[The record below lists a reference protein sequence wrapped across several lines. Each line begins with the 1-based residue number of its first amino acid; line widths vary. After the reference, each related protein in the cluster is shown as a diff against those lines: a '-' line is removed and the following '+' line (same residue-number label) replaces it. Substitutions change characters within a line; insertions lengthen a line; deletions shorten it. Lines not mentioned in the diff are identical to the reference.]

1 MKKLSPSYFASLYR
15 GASREGLAQAVRH
28 ADSSARGPAV
38 YYASGVSRRL
48 AAAIALVFPFTFC
61 ASPFCDLPIAHPG
74 EHTPAAPPVS
84 PPKAKSVGAAI
95 RPIPLSLLAV
105 PDVEALVSAFGT
117 LGFHVDLHVVRAN
130 GERLTSLD
138 TATVNE
144 VLRAYESMRRNLRP
158 TIDALASV
166 VSGVVQAL
174 YPDGRT
180 DHPHDADAVAEV
192 VSVLD
197 AHGLVPADR

>member
-1 MKKLSPSYFASLYR
+1 MKKLSPAYFASLYR
-15 GASREGLAQAVRH
+15 GASSDGLVRAVRH
-28 ADSSARGPAV
+28 VDSSARGVAV
-38 YYASGVSRRL
+38 YRASRGSRRL

-61 ASPFCDLPIAHPG
+61 AAPECDLPIAHLG
-74 EHTPAAPPVS
+74 DHAPTARPPS
-84 PPKAKSVGAAI
+84 PPKVVSVGAAV
-95 RPIPLSLLAV
+95 RPIPLSLLDV

-158 TIDALASV
+158 TVSFLASV
-166 VSGVVQAL
+166 VGGVVQAL
-174 YPDGRT
+174 YPNGMT
-180 DHPHDADAVAEV
+180 DHPHDSDAVAEV
-192 VSVLD
+192 VSVLH
-197 AHGLVPADR
+197 AHGLVPNGC

>member
-1 MKKLSPSYFASLYR
+1 M
-15 GASREGLAQAVRH
+15 
-28 ADSSARGPAV
+28 DSSTRGVAV
-38 YYASGVSRRL
+38 YYASRVSRRL

-61 ASPFCDLPIAHPG
+61 AAHGCDLPIAHLGDHAP
-74 EHTPAAPPVS
+74 TAPPAS
-84 PPKAKSVGAAI
+84 PPKVVSVGAAI
-95 RPIPLSLLAV
+95 RPIPLSLLDV

-117 LGFHVDLHVVRAN
+117 LGFHVDLHVVRTN

-158 TIDALASV
+158 TVSFLASV
-166 VSGVVQAL
+166 VGGVVQAL
-174 YPDGRT
+174 YPNGRT

-192 VSVLD
+192 VSVLH
-197 AHGLVPADR
+197 AHGLVPRG